1 MRKMYSIVPLFLAMM
16 ILFAASCGSSRSFG
30 SRKYTAG
37 NYVSHKHK
45 AGKVTAQES
54 PEQEPATVVK
64 DEASMLRLSSATGS
78 TTSIKNS
85 GTEDTPLT
93 GKRDLPT
100 DEVIATDKTSLGM
113 TSTESKTSSSTES
126 TEKKAEKK
134 SELKKK
140 DKKIH
145 AFKAESLKKYIA
157 DRTARKAVAA
167 DEDESSLDPVALVSF
182 ILGILG
188 LALNILAISVIVA
201 TAEYVFTLLFI
212 AGLVMGIIAVVFGTQ
227 GMRRYNKNKSGTINL
242 VFSIIGTALGAGA
255 IITSFIFAFYT
266 LILALEG
273 I

>member
-1 MRKMYSIVPLFLAMM
+1 MRKIYSIVPLFLAMM

-45 AGKVTAQES
+45 AGKVTVQES
-54 PEQEPATVVK
+54 LEQESASAAK
-64 DEASMLRLSSATGS
+64 NEASVLSVAEATCS
-78 TTSIKNS
+78 VTNIKNA
-85 GTEDTPLT
+85 GTEDAPVAV
-93 GKRDLPT
+93 KADLPK

-113 TSTESKTSSSTES
+113 TSTESKTSSSTQS
-126 TEKKAEKK
+126 TEKKAEA
-134 SELKKK
+134 KKK
-140 DKKIH
+140 DKKIR

-157 DRTARKAVAA
+157 DRTTRKAVAA

-227 GMRRYNKNKSGTINL
+227 GLRRYNKNKSGTINL
-242 VFSIIGTALGAGA
+242 VFSIIGTAFGAGA

>member
-1 MRKMYSIVPLFLAMM
+1 MRKIYFIGPLFLAMM
-16 ILFAASCGSSRSFG
+16 ILFAASCGSSRSFS

-45 AGKVTAQES
+45 AGKVTVQES
-54 PEQEPATVVK
+54 PEQEPQTVVK
-64 DEASMLRLSSATGS
+64 DEASTSSATS
-78 TTSIKNS
+78 SVTKTKDV
-85 GTEDTPLT
+85 GTKDAPAIGGTY
-93 GKRDLPT
+93 LPK
-100 DEVIATDKTSLGM
+100 DDVVATDKTSLGM
-113 TSTESKTSSSTES
+113 TSTESKTSSSTQS
-126 TEKKAEKK
+126 TEKKAEI
-134 SELKKK
+134 KKK
-140 DKKIH
+140 DKKIR

-188 LALNILAISVIVA
+188 LVLNILAISVIVA

-227 GMRRYNKNKSGTINL
+227 GLRRYHKSKSGTINL